1 MVERL
6 WSPEA
11 AGASEEEAA
20 LAGRL
25 RFAAQ
30 SLAMEYPELS
40 PEAAERLIFDVAQE
54 FLSAA
59 QVAQF
64 VPTLATRRARQLLR
78 RRQFEVVI
86 PDVPE
91 AESLSVVGASPP
103 ADSAPTDSAPTD
115 REAPVPARASAPP
128 RPPAYYASEA
138 KRLLEK
144 ARTLRAD
151 TLLAVGAASEPR

>member
-1 MVERL
+1 MVEHL
-6 WSPEA
+6 WSSVDR
-11 AGASEEEAA
+11 GGTEESAA

-30 SLAMEYPELS
+30 SLTMEYPELS
-40 PEAAERLIFDVAQE
+40 PAQAERLIFDVARE

-64 VPTLATRRARQLLR
+64 VPTLATRRARHLLR
-78 RRQFEVVI
+78 NGEIEIVLPDTPIEDGSSSLIGI
-86 PDVPE
+86 P
-91 AESLSVVGASPP
+91 
-103 ADSAPTDSAPTD
+103 SAPASSEPEPAP
-115 REAPVPARASAPP
+115 PSAPP

-144 ARTLRAD
+144 ARALRA
-151 TLLAVGAASEPR
+151 TPV

>member
-1 MVERL
+1 MVEHL
-6 WSPEA
+6 WSSVDRGGAEA
-11 AGASEEEAA
+11 EAA

-30 SLAMEYPELS
+30 SLTVEYPELS
-40 PEAAERLIFDVAQE
+40 PAEAERLIFDVARE

-64 VPTLATRRARQLLR
+64 VPTLATRRARHLLR
-78 RRQFEVVI
+78 HREVEIVI
-86 PDVPE
+86 PDAPIEDQSSSSIGIASAPE
-91 AESLSVVGASPP
+91 ATEAVR
-103 ADSAPTDSAPTD
+103 APTL
-115 REAPVPARASAPP
+115 APP

-144 ARTLRAD
+144 ARTLRA
-151 TLLAVGAASEPR
+151 THS